1 MQAPQSQPP
10 RQPSQIDTTRSL
22 PPHMVR
28 EALRSAYTDLSTLGQ
43 SLDEASSWAPTAC
56 AGWTVRDLF
65 QHLLGD
71 AQRALVAFATPAR
84 GPADRD
90 ACSYWVDSPGAPDA
104 DSRGIRATR
113 TMASQWRLEYLI
125 ATYGETAAAVVH
137 LADRIDPDEL
147 LATQGHV
154 LRADDLIS
162 TLVVEAAIHHLDMAG
177 APAAGPLAVTRTTL
191 DGLLGRPTPPSLA
204 PQRWALA
211 ATGRAQLT
219 ADELE
224 FLGEDLKR
232 LPLIR

>member
-1 MQAPQSQPP
+1 MQPPKSQPP
-10 RQPSQIDTTRSL
+10 RQPPD
-22 PPHMVR
+22 PVR
-28 EALRSAYTDLSTLGQ
+28 EALRSAYADLSAFGR
-43 SLDEASSWAPTAC
+43 SLDEASSWRPSAC

-71 AQRALVAFATPAR
+71 AQRALVAFSTPS
-84 GPADRD
+84 GGSADRD
-90 ACSYWVDSPGAPDA
+90 ACTYWLDSPGAPDA

-125 ATYGETAAAVVH
+125 ATYTETAAAVVH
-137 LADRIDPDEL
+137 LADRTDPDEL
-147 LATQGHV
+147 LATQGHI

-162 TLVVEAAIHHLDMAG
+162 TLVVEAAIHHLDMG
-177 APAAGPLAVTRTTL
+177 EVPADGPLAVTRTTL
-191 DGLLGRPTPPSLA
+191 DGLLGRATPPSWA
-204 PQRWALA
+204 PQRWAMA

-224 FLGEDLKR
+224 FLGEDSTR